1 MFDKFKDD
9 WRNKKIQKHVQDN
22 RNAYIAGGSGLAVGA
37 LGVLLLTR
45 APMQINNNVTPVIA
59 PIFNNDNSSAVN
71 FGGYASKIVQCIEH
85 PERIWT
91 SVTESALANGDSVH
105 AMSRHLNDHTPDYNG
120 LHYRIIGQTTSA
132 TAS

>member
-45 APMQINNNVTPVIA
+45 APCRSITM
-59 PIFNNDNSSAVN
+59 
-71 FGGYASKIVQCIEH
+71 
-85 PERIWT
+85 
-91 SVTESALANGDSVH
+91 
-105 AMSRHLNDHTPDYNG
+105 
-120 LHYRIIGQTTSA
+120 
-132 TAS
+132 